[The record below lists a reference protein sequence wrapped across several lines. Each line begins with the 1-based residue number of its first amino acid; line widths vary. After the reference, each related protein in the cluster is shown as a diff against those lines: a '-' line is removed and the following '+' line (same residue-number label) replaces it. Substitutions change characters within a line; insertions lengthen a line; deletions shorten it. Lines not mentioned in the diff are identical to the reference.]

1 MHRLLG
7 DLSAAAGEGQEE
19 MGLEQRTLPIHRH
32 HRLPP
37 VHSYFLFGS
46 ETNGQ
51 QKGSPIGRCWASSGP
66 TKDCREHGKGA
77 NTCLGGT
84 FLGNQP
90 IRDEGVTRSM
100 EWRARSEDPGGA
112 GKRIPVQ
119 ADVKGW
125 SHRKGEQRAWLKG

>member
-7 DLSAAAGEGQEE
+7 DLRAAAGEGQEE

-51 QKGSPIGRCWASSGP
+51 QKGSPISRCWASSGP
-66 TKDCREHGKGA
+66 TEDCREHGKGA

-84 FLGNQP
+84 FLGDQP
-90 IRDEGVTRSM
+90 IRDEGGHKVDGVEGT
-100 EWRARSEDPGGA
+100 EV
-112 GKRIPVQ
+112 RILEELGREFLSRPM
-119 ADVKGW
+119 
-125 SHRKGEQRAWLKG
+125 